1 MWIRVRQFS
10 KRSFTN
16 CFIARSH
23 DGLSVPLPTPLERWW
38 SGWTNAQRLTGG
50 ERMDASSDEGGRSM
64 LTSDGWASIGLPCP
78 TCGEFRLIETIIN
91 GRTTITHEG
100 DCRVPKVKPDAA

>member
-1 MWIRVRQFS
+1 
-10 KRSFTN
+10 
-16 CFIARSH
+16 
-23 DGLSVPLPTPLERWW
+23 
-38 SGWTNAQRLTGG
+38 
-50 ERMDASSDEGGRSM
+50 M